1 MQKIGCIY
9 CITFRTLER
18 KNLRYVLH
26 GALECKNCI
35 NIGRGPWNCKKSP
48 DTGNKA
54 KMVVGPGNPL
64 AKCNS
69 WGTSFKTSFYL
80 DKSKK
85 N

>member
-9 CITFRTLER
+9 CITLGTLER

-48 DTGNKA
+48 DTGNKGENGR
-54 KMVVGPGNPL
+54 GPRKPSR
-64 AKCNS
+64 KV
-69 WGTSFKTSFYL
+69 
-80 DKSKK
+80 
-85 N
+85 